1 MYSNYRID
9 LHSHS
14 SLSHDGGI
22 TKRQY
27 VKILEK
33 KILDCIAITDHNETK
48 FARSLKNELGNRI
61 IVGEEIKTLDGEI
74 IGLFLTK
81 TIPAGLAAGETV
93 TKIHND
99 GGLVYIP
106 HPFEQIR
113 DSLQEDK
120 LMEIIET
127 VDIIEIFNG
136 RGFMRGQPLKAMDI
150 ANAQKIAMASSSDA
164 HCLSGINSAYNIVSE
179 MPESKNLVELLV
191 KGNLQK
197 KHAPLYSLL
206 CPGFNRIKN
215 KLFLN
220 TKL

>member
-1 MYSNYRID
+1 MYSNYKID

-27 VKILEK
+27 VRMLEK

-48 FARSLKNELGNRI
+48 FARSLQNELGDKI
-61 IVGEEIKTLDGEI
+61 IVGEEINTLDGA
-74 IGLFLTK
+74 LS
-81 TIPAGLAAGETV
+81 TV
-93 TKIHND
+93 TQIHND
-99 GGLVYIP
+99 GGLAYIP

-120 LMEIIET
+120 LMEIIKM